1 MSRGDE
7 MIEDG
12 KFHLILEFVHYIF
25 QIVLVRQCVGNCGTL
40 FVDVCFCDAYAI
52 EEFWQNDRP
61 VPPCIMM
68 TAANMD
74 AGELKKSGFD
84 GYLAKPMERQSLLL
98 ILKKFE
104 EGGRG

>member
-1 MSRGDE
+1 RA
-7 MIEDG
+7 
-12 KFHLILEFVHYIF
+12 KLEE
-25 QIVLVRQCVGNCGTL
+25 L
-40 FVDVCFCDAYAI
+40 
-52 EEFWQNDRP
+52 WQGESL

-84 GYLAKPMERQSLLL
+84 GYLAKPMDRQSLLL
-98 ILKKFE
+98 ILKKYE